1 MITMRVRIEKDI
13 IGEKELPLDAYY
25 GIHTLRG
32 KENFGITKRGL
43 NRQMIKGLATVKKAA
58 AKANA
63 DSKILTE
70 KQAKAI
76 ILTCDEILNG
86 RLHGQFITDLIQGG
100 GGILMNMNANE
111 VIANRANE
119 MLGGNKGT
127 YEYIHPLDHVN
138 FGQSSND
145 VIQTAGK
152 IAAVRMTK
160 KLLVELKKMQN
171 AFLDKKE
178 EYANVLKIG
187 RTHLKEAVPMTFCQQ
202 FQAYAY
208 TISKNYK
215 RIEQALNGMYEINM
229 GANLIGTGLS
239 TDTKYA
245 KKVVFYINKYTGEEF
260 KISKNLIE
268 TTYNMDAFLSLS
280 GALRNLAVDL
290 SKIASDFRLLD
301 MLKEINMPIIQL
313 SSTLNVQKNNPVIP
327 EVVNQVSYFIYGTD
341 ATIAHA
347 VEAGQ
352 LEFNP
357 FQPIILYS
365 LFEALTLIRRCVR
378 TFRELCIEGITVNK
392 NVCLENVMK
401 SNSII
406 AAFIPHIG
414 YDKACKVVSIAND
427 EERAIPD
434 VILSL
439 NLLDKEKVD
448 NIIHN
453 ENLTTPGIKG

>member
-1 MITMRVRIEKDI
+1 MRVRIEKDL

-32 KENFGITKRGL
+32 KENFGITKKGL
-43 NRQMIKGLATVKKAA
+43 NRQMIKGLAVVKKAA

-63 DSKILTE
+63 DSDILTT

-76 ILTCDEILNG
+76 LLTCDEILNG

-100 GGILMNMNANE
+100 GGISMNMNANE
-111 VIANRANE
+111 IIANRANE
-119 MLGGNKGT
+119 MLGGGRGT

-160 KLLVELKKMQN
+160 KLLVELKKLQN

-187 RTHLKEAVPMTFCQQ
+187 RTHLKEAVPMTCCQQ
-202 FQAYAY
+202 FQAYAH

-215 RIEQALNGMYEINM
+215 RIEQAMQGMYEVNM

-260 KISKNLIE
+260 KATKNLIE
-268 TTYNMDAFLSLS
+268 TTYNLDAFLSLS
-280 GALRNLAVDL
+280 GALRSLAVDL
-290 SKIASDFRLLD
+290 SKIANDFRLLD
-301 MLKEINMPIIQL
+301 MLKEINLPFIQV
-313 SSTLNVQKNNPVIP
+313 SSTLNVRKNNPVIP
-327 EVVNQVSYFIYGTD
+327 EVVNQVSYFVYGTD

-347 VEAGQ
+347 VEAAQ
-352 LEFNP
+352 LEYNP

-365 LFEALTLIRRCVR
+365 LFEALTLIRRCTR
-378 TFRELCIEGITVNK
+378 TFRELCVEGLSVNK
-392 NVCLENVMK
+392 EVCLENVMK

-414 YDKACKVVSIAND
+414 YEKACNAVEIAND
-427 EERAIPD
+427 EERSLTEII
-434 VILSL
+434 VSLGYLS
-439 NLLDKEKVD
+439 KEKVD
-448 NIIHN
+448 NIVNN

>member
-1 MITMRVRIEKDI
+1 MRVRIEKDM

-32 KENFGITKRGL
+32 KENFGITKKGL
-43 NRQMIKGLATVKKAA
+43 NRQMIKGLAVVKKAA

-76 ILTCDEILNG
+76 ILTCDEIING
-86 RLHGQFITDLIQGG
+86 RLHGQFLTDLIQGG
-100 GGILMNMNANE
+100 GGISMNMNANE

-119 MLGGNKGT
+119 MLGGGRGT

-152 IAAVRMTK
+152 IAAVRMSK
-160 KLLVELKKMQN
+160 KLLVELKKLQN

-178 EYANVLKIG
+178 EYQNVLRIG
-187 RTHLKEAVPMTFCQQ
+187 RTHLKEAVPMTCCQQ

-208 TISKNYK
+208 TMSKNYK
-215 RIEQALNGMYEINM
+215 RIEQALQGMFELNM

-268 TTYNMDAFLSLS
+268 TTYNLDAFLSMS
-280 GALRNLAVDL
+280 AAIRSLAVDL

-301 MLKEINMPIIQL
+301 MLKEISLPVIQL
-313 SSTLNVQKNNPVIP
+313 SSTLNIQKNNPVIP
-327 EVVNQVSYFIYGTD
+327 EVVNQVAYFIYGTD
-341 ATIAHA
+341 TTISYA
-347 VEAGQ
+347 VEAAQ
-352 LEFNP
+352 LEYNP

-378 TFRELCIEGITVNK
+378 TFRESCVEGMQVNK
-392 NVCLENVMK
+392 EVCLDNVMK
-401 SNSII
+401 SNSLI
-406 AAFIPHIG
+406 AVFIPHIG
-414 YDKACKVVSIAND
+414 YDKACEVVSIAQT
-427 EERAIPD
+427 EERPLPE
-434 VILSL
+434 VIVSL
-439 NLLDKEKVD
+439 ELLDKEKVE
-448 NIIHN
+448 NIINN

>member
-1 MITMRVRIEKDI
+1 MRIRIEKDL

-32 KENFGITKRGL
+32 KENFGITKKGL
-43 NRQMIKGLATVKKAA
+43 NRQMIKGLAIVKKAA

-63 DSKILTE
+63 DSHILTDE
-70 KQAKAI
+70 QAKVI

-86 RLHGQFITDLIQGG
+86 RLHGQFVTDLIQGG
-100 GGILMNMNANE
+100 GGISMNMNANE

-119 MLGGNKGT
+119 MLGGTRGN
-127 YEYIHPLDHVN
+127 YEFIHPLDHVN

-152 IAAVRMTK
+152 IATVRMTK
-160 KLLVELKKMQN
+160 KLLVELKKLQN
-171 AFLDKKE
+171 AFLDKKT

-187 RTHLKEAVPMTFCQQ
+187 RTHLKEAVPMTCCQQ

-215 RIEQALNGMYEINM
+215 RIDQAMQGMYELNM

-245 KKVVFYINKYTGEEF
+245 KKVVQYINKYTSEEF
-260 KISKNLIE
+260 KTTKNLIE
-268 TTYNMDAFLSLS
+268 TTYNLDAFLSLS
-280 GALRNLAVDL
+280 GALRSLAVDL

-301 MLKEINMPIIQL
+301 MLKEINLPVIQL
-313 SSTLNVQKNNPVIP
+313 SSTLNIQKNNPVIP
-327 EVVNQVSYFIYGTD
+327 EVVNQVAYYIYGTD
-341 ATIAHA
+341 TTIAHA
-347 VEAGQ
+347 VEAAQ
-352 LEFNP
+352 LEYNP

-365 LFEALTLIRRCVR
+365 LFESLTLIRRCVR
-378 TFRELCIEGITVNK
+378 TFRELCVEGLTVNK
-392 NVCLENVMK
+392 EKCLENVMN
-401 SNSII
+401 SNSLI

-414 YDKACKVVSIAND
+414 YDKACHIVEIAND
-427 EERAIPD
+427 EERSITEIA
-434 VILSL
+434 VSLGYLS
-439 NLLDKEKVD
+439 KETID
-448 NIIHN
+448 TIIN
-453 ENLTTPGIKG
+453 KENLTTPGIKG

>member
-1 MITMRVRIEKDI
+1 MRVRIERDL
-13 IGEKELPLDAYY
+13 IGEKKLPIDAYY

-58 AKANA
+58 AKANE
-63 DSKILTE
+63 DSKILTD
-70 KQAKAI
+70 KQANAI

-100 GGILMNMNANE
+100 GGISMNMNANE

-119 MLGGNKGT
+119 MLGGGKGT
-127 YEYIHPLDHVN
+127 YEYVHPLDHVN

-160 KLLVELKKMQN
+160 KLIVELKKLIN
-171 AFLDKKE
+171 AFNDKKE
-178 EYANVLKIG
+178 EYGHILKIG
-187 RTHLKEAVPMTFCQQ
+187 RTHLKEAVPMTCHQQ
-202 FQAYAY
+202 FEAYAY
-208 TISKNYK
+208 TITKDLK
-215 RIEQALNGMYEINM
+215 RIEQALNGMYELNM

-245 KKVVFYINKYTGEEF
+245 KKVIFYLNKYTGEEF
-260 KISKNLIE
+260 KISKNLID
-268 TTYNMDAFLSLS
+268 TTYNLDAFLSMS
-280 GALRNLAVDL
+280 SAIRSLAVDL

-301 MLKEINMPIIQL
+301 MLKEISLPMIQL
-313 SSTLNVQKNNPVIP
+313 SSTLNIEKNNPVIP
-327 EVVNQVSYFIYGTD
+327 EVVNQVAYFVYGTD
-341 ATIAHA
+341 TTIAHA
-347 VEAGQ
+347 VEASQ

-365 LFEALTLIRRCVR
+365 LFESLTLIRRCTR
-378 TFRELCIEGITVNK
+378 TFREECIEGLKVNK
-392 NVCLENVMK
+392 DVCLDNLMK
-401 SNSII
+401 SNSIL

-414 YDKACKVVSIAND
+414 YDLALDVVTTARE
-427 EERAIPD
+427 EERGIPD
-434 VILSL
+434 VILSMK
-439 NLLDKEKVD
+439 LLDEEKV
-448 NIIHN
+448 NKIINH

>member
-1 MITMRVRIEKDI
+1 MRVRIEKDL

-32 KENFGITKRGL
+32 KENFGITKKGL
-43 NRQMIKGLATVKKAA
+43 NRQMIKGLAVVKKAA

-63 DSKILTE
+63 DSKILTD

-86 RLHGQFITDLIQGG
+86 RLHGQFLTDLIQGG
-100 GGILMNMNANE
+100 GGISMNMNANE

-119 MLGGNKGT
+119 MLGGGRGT

-145 VIQTAGK
+145 VIQTSGK

-160 KLLVELKKMQN
+160 KLLVELKKLQN

-178 EYANVLKIG
+178 AYQNVLRIG
-187 RTHLKEAVPMTFCQQ
+187 RTHLKEAVPMTCCQQ

-208 TISKNYK
+208 TVSKNYK
-215 RIEQALNGMYEINM
+215 RIEQALQGMYELNM

-245 KKVVFYINKYTGEEF
+245 KKVVFYINKYTSEEF

-268 TTYNMDAFLSLS
+268 TTYNLDSFLSMS
-280 GALRNLAVDL
+280 GAIRSLAVDL

-301 MLKEINMPIIQL
+301 MLKEISLPVIQL
-313 SSTLNVQKNNPVIP
+313 SSTLNIQKNNPVIP
-327 EVVNQVSYFIYGTD
+327 EVVNQVAYFVYGTD
-341 ATIAHA
+341 TTIAYA
-347 VEAGQ
+347 VEAAQ
-352 LEFNP
+352 LEYNP

-378 TFRELCIEGITVNK
+378 TFRESCVEGLTVNK
-392 NVCLENVMK
+392 EICFDNLMK

-414 YDKACKVVSIAND
+414 YEKACEVVSIAQN
-427 EERAIPD
+427 EERAIPE
-434 VILSL
+434 VIVTLK
-439 NLLDKEKVD
+439 LLDKEKVD
-448 NIIHN
+448 NIVHN